1 MTLSK
6 LVLCLSL
13 LLVVS
18 GCSLLTTTVESGKNI
33 GTAAIDEVVD
43 ITTTA
48 ISIPVKAV
56 GTVIDKLE
64 EETSPEEDQ
73 EEDAKK
79 K

>member
-18 GCSLLTTTVESGKNI
+18 GCSLLTTTVEAGKDI

-64 EETSPEEDQ
+64 EETSPEDQ

>member
-6 LVLCLSL
+6 LVICLSL
-13 LLVVS
+13 LLVMS
-18 GCSLLTTTVESGKNI
+18 GCSLLTTAVESGKNI

-48 ISIPVKAV
+48 ISIPVQAI

-64 EETSPEEDQ
+64 DETSPEEDQ
-73 EEDAKK
+73 EESKK

>member
-6 LVLCLSL
+6 LVLFLSL
-13 LLVVS
+13 LLVMS
-18 GCSLLTTTVESGKNI
+18 GCSLLTTAVEAGKNI

-43 ITTTA
+43 ITTVA

-64 EETSPEEDQ
+64 EETSPEDQ

>member
-6 LVLCLSL
+6 LVLYLSL

-18 GCSLLTTTVESGKNI
+18 GCSLLTTAVESGKNI

-48 ISIPVKAV
+48 ISIPVQAV

-64 EETSPEEDQ
+64 EETSPEDQ
-73 EEDAKK
+73 EEEAKK

>member
-6 LVLCLSL
+6 LVICLSF
-13 LLVVS
+13 LLVMS
-18 GCSLLTTTVESGKNI
+18 GCSLLTTTVDSGKNI

-48 ISIPVKAV
+48 ISIPVQAV

-64 EETSPEEDQ
+64 DETSPEDQ
-73 EEDAKK
+73 EESKK

>member
-13 LLVVS
+13 LLIVS
-18 GCSLLTTTVESGKNI
+18 GCSLLTTAVESGKNI

-64 EETSPEEDQ
+64 EETSPEEYQ

>member
-1 MTLSK
+1 MILSR
-6 LVLCLSL
+6 LILFFSF
-13 LLVVS
+13 LLVIS
-18 GCSLLTTTVESGKNI
+18 GCTLITTAVESGKDI

-48 ISIPVKAV
+48 ISIPVQAV

-64 EETSPEEDQ
+64 EETSPEDQ
-73 EEDAKK
+73 EDDKK

>member
-6 LVLCLSL
+6 LVICLSF
-13 LLVVS
+13 LLVMS
-18 GCSLLTTTVESGKNI
+18 GCSLLTTAVEAGKNI

-43 ITTTA
+43 ITTVA

-64 EETSPEEDQ
+64 EETSPEDQ
-73 EEDAKK
+73 EEEAKK

>member
-6 LVLCLSL
+6 LVIFISF
-13 LLVVS
+13 LLVMS
-18 GCSLLTTTVESGKNI
+18 GCSLLTTAVESGKNI

-48 ISIPVKAV
+48 ISIPVQAI

-64 EETSPEEDQ
+64 DETRPEDQ
-73 EEDAKK
+73 EEDEAKK

>member
-13 LLVVS
+13 LLIVS
-18 GCSLLTTTVESGKNI
+18 GCSLLTTAVESGKNI

-48 ISIPVKAV
+48 ISIPVQAI

-64 EETSPEEDQ
+64 EETSPEDQ
-73 EEDAKK
+73 EDEVKK

>member
-18 GCSLLTTTVESGKNI
+18 GCSLLTTTVEAGKDI
-33 GTAAIDEVVD
+33 GTAAIYEVVD

-64 EETSPEEDQ
+64 EETSPEDQ

>member
-13 LLVVS
+13 LLIVS
-18 GCSLLTTTVESGKNI
+18 GCSLLTTAVESGKNI
-33 GTAAIDEVVD
+33 GTSAIDEVVD

-64 EETSPEEDQ
+64 EETSPEDQ

>member
-18 GCSLLTTTVESGKNI
+18 GCSLLTTAVESGKNI

-48 ISIPVKAV
+48 VSITVQAV

-64 EETSPEEDQ
+64 EETSPEDQ
-73 EEDAKK
+73 EDEAKK

>member
-18 GCSLLTTTVESGKNI
+18 GCSLLTTAVESGKNI

-64 EETSPEEDQ
+64 EETSPEDQ
-73 EEDAKK
+73 EDEKK
-79 K
+79 NK

>member
-13 LLVVS
+13 LLIVS
-18 GCSLLTTTVESGKNI
+18 GCSLLTTAVESGKNI

-64 EETSPEEDQ
+64 EETSPEDQ
-73 EEDAKK
+73 EDEAKK

>member
-6 LVLCLSL
+6 LVLFLSF

-18 GCSLLTTTVESGKNI
+18 GCSLLTTAVESGKNI

-48 ISIPVKAV
+48 VSIPVQAV
-56 GTVIDKLE
+56 GTVVDKLE
-64 EETSPEEDQ
+64 
-73 EEDAKK
+73 KK
-79 K
+79 LVQKIKKTIKKNK